1 MRHEAVCTPV
11 SRVAWTVCVQDP
23 CPGCREDS
31 LHLLCGRLV
40 ELSGAQR
47 HPLRLKLSPTLP
59 GFAVTPGLAASWL
72 SFLEVGQGAAEDLAS
87 RGCFPKGC
95 AFLSPGR
102 ILWTSHTDRQPRL
115 LTPAQKPGQV
125 GAATPRPSRGT
136 PLASRSRVKV
146 CPLVC
151 VMLSLLKARPCR

>member
-1 MRHEAVCTPV
+1 M
-11 SRVAWTVCVQDP
+11 SRVVWTVCVQDP

-72 SFLEVGQGAAEDLAS
+72 SFLEVGRGAAEDLAS

-95 AFLSPGR
+95 ALLSPGC
-102 ILWTSHTDRQPRL
+102 ILWTSHTERQPRL
-115 LTPAQKPGQV
+115 LAPVQKPGQV
-125 GAATPRPSRGT
+125 GAAAPRPFWGT
-136 PLASRSRVKV
+136 PLARCSRVKIY
-146 CPLVC
+146 PFVC